1 MTVSIN
7 QPAYLPWLGY
17 FERIARSDLHI
28 VLDHVQF
35 EKNSFTNRN
44 KIPTQS
50 GTTWLTIPLVTKGQ
64 FGDLS
69 INHLRIQESQR
80 WGRKHWANLRQTYL
94 KAAYFKT
101 HADFFEDCYQRSWEH
116 LLPLTDHI
124 TGYLLKQFGIPTP
137 LISSS
142 DLNPSSAK
150 SDLVFELCQSQNA
163 TTYLS
168 GAMGKDYLDLT
179 PFQQNNIEV
188 EFQDYKHPVYTQ
200 FPKSEFTPY
209 LGALDLL
216 FHHGPDSLD
225 ILLNSTPQ

>member
-1 MTVSIN
+1 MIVSIN

-17 FERIARSDLHI
+17 FERIARSDLHV

-50 GTTWLTIPLVTKGQ
+50 GTTWLTVPVVTKGQ
-64 FGDLS
+64 FGDLH
-69 INHLRIQESQR
+69 IDRLQIQRQLP

-94 KAAYFKT
+94 KAAHFKD
-101 HADFFEDCYQRSWEH
+101 HADFFEDCYQRDWEY
-116 LLPLTDHI
+116 LLPLTNHI

-137 LISSS
+137 LVFSS
-142 DLNPSSAK
+142 DLKLESSK
-150 SDLVFELCQSQNA
+150 SELVFDICDSQKT

-168 GAMGKDYLDLT
+168 GAMGKDYLDST
-179 PFQQNNIEV
+179 PFHEAGIDV
-188 EFQDYKHPVYTQ
+188 VFQDYVHPTYSQ

-209 LGALDLL
+209 LGAIDLL

-225 ILLNSTPQ
+225 ILLNSTSP